1 MRTRRASW
9 ASTRPSCWACDRKEE
24 HRKAGGCPGL
34 PSIQAQD
41 DKHGKAVVQG
51 MMRGLLEQGIMPYSA
66 SLGYICYSH
75 TPGDMEQALKAI
87 DNTLAHLR
95 TMPQA

>member
-1 MRTRRASW
+1 
-9 ASTRPSCWACDRKEE
+9 
-24 HRKAGGCPGL
+24 
-34 PSIQAQD
+34 
-41 DKHGKAVVQG
+41 
-51 MMRGLLEQGIMPYSA
+51 MRGLLEQGIMPYSA